1 MQGNNRVTLCNIL
14 NSLFHTKHYFIPSFP
29 FYYEKII
36 LKNKIFYEK
45 FWPSKLEELV
55 NAHLLTSRVH
65 SEHDIFLFH
74 PLSCYPSIPL
84 SNNVDFWTHFRV
96 SCRHRYSSLLHI
108 PPPRSAIRVQ
118 YLFTGFFFGVDT
130 VSWNVYNYITTMI
143 VTIWNISK
151 ISKSL
156 ILILAN
162 SSSIFL

>member
-74 PLSCYPSIPL
+74 RLSCYPSIPL

-96 SCRHRYSSLLHI
+96 SCRYRYSSLLHI

-118 YLFTGFFFGVDT
+118 YLFTGFFFWSGYSVMKCIQLHNHNDCYDLEYFQ
-130 VSWNVYNYITTMI
+130 NL
-143 VTIWNISK
+143 K
-151 ISKSL
+151 EF
-156 ILILAN
+156 N
-162 SSSIFL
+162 SHPG